1 MDNLID
7 APVSLKRDAKSYG
20 YVGSACEAS
29 DYPCV
34 TIDGPEALNFPEEG
48 IVTFHFKR
56 GQIVARSASRGQPAS
71 ASVPLQLTKLCG
83 IEEAEPDESY
93 EAADIE
99 GDPIDRLFNQAQI
112 PAEEAE

>member
-1 MDNLID
+1 MSDLLD
-7 APVSLKRDAKSYG
+7 SPVSLKRDFKSYG
-20 YVGSACEAS
+20 NSVCSPDS

-34 TIDGPEALNFPEEG
+34 TIDGPGALNFPEEG
-48 IVTFHFKR
+48 IVTFRFKR

-99 GDPIDRLFNQAQI
+99 GDPIDRLFNQAQT